1 MLGWR
6 KERTLL
12 GKGDGQI
19 ISSPN
24 GGLQVEQVKKIMS
37 GRKENTAIRF
47 LLACIEQII
56 TKSVHKISCSVCGKC
71 DIIIDTYQEI

>member
-1 MLGWR
+1 MGRR

-19 ISSPN
+19 IGSPN

-56 TKSVHKISCSVCGKC
+56 TKNVQKISCSVCGKC
-71 DIIIDTYQEI
+71 DIIIDTYQGI